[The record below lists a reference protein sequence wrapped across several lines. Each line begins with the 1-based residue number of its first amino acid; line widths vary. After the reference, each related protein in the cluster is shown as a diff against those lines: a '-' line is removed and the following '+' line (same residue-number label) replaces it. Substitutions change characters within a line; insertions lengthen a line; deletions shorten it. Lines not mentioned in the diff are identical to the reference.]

1 MQKCVPTI
9 ASEWTRKEEDNST
22 KFYMYHLSGESG
34 EQLAVDKCLTVN
46 EDRTWTLF
54 VNGREVDKN
63 KCAELRSLP
72 HSLDDESAVFTV
84 LNRVDHLRVCPG
96 HPDKQ
101 FIELLHAKKGCIKS
115 ADGSTVASIDTC
127 GVKLNGEIYDQTV
140 RVANCEILSQGV
152 KCLECKKYRPTLR
165 AINHRHLKKLASP
178 KRAERNTVV
187 SSKTNFRYLSTP
199 EKTKRFSNMRVEIDT
214 YKRNIEQLKGKVA
227 SITKRNGVVVK
238 SINHLHAT
246 TNLLTVTN
254 NCNIIN

>member
-1 MQKCVPTI
+1 MDI
-9 ASEWTRKEEDNST
+9 IN
-22 KFYMYHLSGESG
+22 
-34 EQLAVDKCLTVN
+34 
-46 EDRTWTLF
+46 F
-54 VNGREVDKN
+54 VNGREN

-84 LNRVDHLRVCPG
+84 LNCVDHLRVCPG

-127 GVKLNGEIYDQTV
+127 GVKLNGEIYNQTV
-140 RVANCEILSQGV
+140 RVAKCEILSQGV

-178 KRAERNTVV
+178 KRTERNTVV

-199 EKTKRFSNMRVEIDT
+199 EKSKRFSNMRAETDT
-214 YKRNIEQLKGKVA
+214 SKRNIEQLKSKVA
-227 SITKRNGVVVK
+227 SITKGNGVVV
-238 SINHLHAT
+238 S
-246 TNLLTVTN
+246 TNLEKDLAQIMEDSTDDIMKQYGSN
-254 NCNIIN
+254 SFEYIFWKEQKDMLSLKDSRQRRWHPMIIRWCLHIKFFSS